1 MNSYS
6 IYTTAQALYKWR
18 TRLCAGV
25 KDKKPAPLLATC
37 WDSKTKKLRFTLM
50 LPQLTRHV
58 LRKWSTMY
66 GQLQVAVHALPMA
79 AVTGPSPTKAKL
91 KKMNIDLVAEND
103 ALSALNADLQSTIEE
118 RYVHSTMY
126 HRLVPAHR
134 IFPRTF
140 LGFFCICCLISCD
153 FHDPLSGARRGQRA
167 KEAHV

>member
-25 KDKKPAPLLATC
+25 KDKKPAPLLATS
-37 WDSKTKKLRFTLM
+37 WDSKIKKIRFTLM

-91 KKMNIDLVAEND
+91 KKMNIDLVAENG
-103 ALSALNADLQSTIEE
+103 ALSALNADLKSTIDGKV
-118 RYVHSTMY
+118 VHSTMY
-126 HRLVPAHR
+126 DTLVPAHQ
-134 IFPRTF
+134 ILF
-140 LGFFCICCLISCD
+140 LGFFWIFLYL
-153 FHDPLSGARRGQRA
+153 LS
-167 KEAHV
+167 